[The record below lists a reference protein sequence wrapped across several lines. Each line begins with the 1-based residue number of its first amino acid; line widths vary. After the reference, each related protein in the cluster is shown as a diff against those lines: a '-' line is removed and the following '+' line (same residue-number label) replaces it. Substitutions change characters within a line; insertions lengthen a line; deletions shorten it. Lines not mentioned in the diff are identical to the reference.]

1 MEEQSTLLEKEL
13 VYGHTNGTPC
23 LRDNISMLYDGA
35 ERANVLATSGSAEAN
50 YIAIM
55 TILDPGDEIIY
66 MTPNYLQIRGIARNI
81 GVNVKE
87 LPLEEDL
94 GWQWDINKLEHLV
107 SIKTK
112 MIVICHPNNPTGSIV
127 SLKNMKNIL
136 DIAKKNDC
144 WILSDEVYRGAE
156 LDLSLIHI

>member
-1 MEEQSTLLEKEL
+1 
-13 VYGHTNGTPC
+13 
-23 LRDNISMLYDGA
+23 
-35 ERANVLATSGSAEAN
+35 
-50 YIAIM
+50 
-55 TILDPGDEIIY
+55 

-112 MIVICHPNNPTGSIV
+112 MIVICHPNNPTSRVIWMTDDYHFCF
-127 SLKNMKNIL
+127 N
-136 DIAKKNDC
+136 
-144 WILSDEVYRGAE
+144 
-156 LDLSLIHI
+156 